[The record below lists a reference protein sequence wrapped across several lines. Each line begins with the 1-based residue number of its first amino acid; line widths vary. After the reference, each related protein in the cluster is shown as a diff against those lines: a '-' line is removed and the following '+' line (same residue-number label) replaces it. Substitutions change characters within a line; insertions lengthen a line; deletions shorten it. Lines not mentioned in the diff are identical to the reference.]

1 MIQLQ
6 YVWIRNYESPR
17 TIAEHRHT
25 CYEFIYYLKGTGRGF
40 AGEEKY
46 DYSPGTFVLVETG
59 VPHGETH
66 ETRTS
71 MISVGFRLQNHFENP
86 KSGCFRDV
94 ESQIF
99 DIAQTIRHEFKQKNV
114 YYQQAIENLLGRIV
128 IEILRRT
135 STAVQKSQNIDYAIA
150 YIREYYMSAIDLD
163 ELARSTG
170 YCEDH
175 FRIVFRKKTGLSPKE
190 FILET
195 RLNAAKKL
203 LADPALSLSDIAF
216 KCGYEYYSQFSLFF
230 KRRTSL
236 TPSEYRTSLPAAP
249 AANGGAKK
257 RAQDAE
263 KGAEN

>member
-236 TPSEYRTSLPAAP
+236 TPSEYRASLPVAP
-249 AANGGAKK
+249 AADGAKK